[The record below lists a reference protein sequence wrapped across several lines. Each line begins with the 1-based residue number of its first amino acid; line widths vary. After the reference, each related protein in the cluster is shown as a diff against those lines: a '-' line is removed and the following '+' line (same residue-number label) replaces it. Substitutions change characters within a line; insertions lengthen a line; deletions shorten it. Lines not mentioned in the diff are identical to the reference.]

1 MKKIFVFLILGMVV
15 LAAGGA
21 LAAGLSPNNNLKVDE
36 VVRNVMAEKDATSLG
51 SVAAVLPGDLIV
63 QVPGGTPAKEMSYQ
77 EAIREALREEMV
89 RDERVFLI
97 GEDIGRHGG
106 AFGVTRTL
114 WDQFGDKRVRNT
126 PISENSIVGC
136 ATGAAIVG
144 MRPVIE
150 LMFVDFSG
158 LALDQIANQAA
169 KLRFMTG
176 GQVTVPWTLR
186 MPQGGG
192 AGKSTAAQHSQS
204 LEVWYAHIPG
214 LKVVFPSTPYDA
226 KGLLKA
232 AIRDDNPV
240 VFLEQKF
247 LYSFKGLVP
256 EEEYVL
262 PLGKCDVKREGQ
274 DVTVIASGYMVW
286 HAMMAARTLAEEGI
300 DVEVIDPRTLAPL
313 DEETIG
319 ESARKTGRVVLVA
332 EACRSYG
339 PTGEWGMVVMEQAF
353 DYLEAPIVR
362 VTGRHTPI
370 PFADSLEKGVWPEA
384 RDVTNAIRKVME

>member
-1 MKKIFVFLILGMVV
+1 MV
-15 LAAGGA
+15 
-21 LAAGLSPNNNLKVDE
+21 K
-36 VVRNVMAEKDATSLG
+36 RDATSLG
-51 SVAAVLPGDLIV
+51 RVASVLPSDLIV
-63 QVPGGTPAKEMSYQ
+63 QVPAGTPATEISYQ
-77 EAIREALREEMV
+77 EAVREALREEMV
-89 RDERVFLI
+89 RDDRVFLL
-97 GEDIGRHGG
+97 GEDIGKHGG

-114 WDQFGDKRVRNT
+114 WDQFGSERVRNT
-126 PISENSIVGC
+126 PISENTIIGA
-136 ATGAAIVG
+136 ATGAALVG
-144 MRPVIE
+144 MRPVAE

-176 GQVTVPWTLR
+176 GQAKVPWVVR

-240 VFLEQKF
+240 VFLEHKF
-247 LYSFKGLVP
+247 LYSFRGLVP
-256 EEEYVL
+256 KEEYVL
-262 PLGKCDVKREGQ
+262 PLGKCDVKRQGK

-286 HAMMAARTLAEEGI
+286 HAMQAANMLAEEGI
-300 DVEVIDPRTLAPL
+300 DVEVVDPCTLAPL
-313 DEETIG
+313 DAETIG

-332 EACRSYG
+332 EACRHYG
-339 PTGEWGMVVMEQAF
+339 PTGEWAMVVIEQAF
-353 DYLEAPIVR
+353 DHLQAPIVR
-362 VTGRHTPI
+362 VTGRHSPV
-370 PFADSLEKGVWPEA
+370 PFADSIEEGIWPVA
-384 RDVTNAIRKVME
+384 SDVVEAIRKVME